1 MNHMHN
7 VLNGCWV
14 HIYIISN
21 YQSFTHC
28 VTKSTTY
35 HMTFY
40 THTHTHTLVFFFWA
54 NFCNMAI
61 IKKKLQKT
69 HVVFLGKKM
78 GLCYH
83 ILEGKFYRNRYFI
96 EILSKQNFPYQ
107 ISSTENLFTKIN
119 FYY

>member
-35 HMTFY
+35 HITFY
-40 THTHTHTLVFFFWA
+40 THTHTHTGVF
-54 NFCNMAI
+54 
-61 IKKKLQKT
+61 
-69 HVVFLGKKM
+69 FLGKFLQRGNNKKEVAKNPCGFSWKKN
-78 GLCYH
+78 GLMLPH
-83 ILEGKFYRNRYFI
+83 SGR
-96 EILSKQNFPYQ
+96 
-107 ISSTENLFTKIN
+107 
-119 FYY
+119 